1 MMQTLIRNVV
11 RALSSCGLR
20 AVPAFPEQP
29 LPILSEPLAA
39 VGIEAR
45 STKRLPHGV
54 FFSEQTVFI
63 DLYTGYRNGAQLCE
77 EAAQTVESLFL
88 EGLADYCILSIRR
101 GEMYHDAP
109 SDCYRLRMRVE
120 ITSYEEEGV

>member
-1 MMQTLIRNVV
+1 MMQTLIQDVV
-11 RALSSCGLR
+11 YALSSCGLR
-20 AVPAFPEQP
+20 ATPAFPGQP

-45 STKRLPHGV
+45 SAKRLPHGI

-63 DLYTGYRNGAQLCE
+63 DLYAGYRHGAQLCE
-77 EAAQTVESLFL
+77 EAAQTVENVFL
-88 EGLADYCILSIRR
+88 EGLADYCILSIHR

-120 ITSYEEEGV
+120 ITSYEEETV